1 MAAATRIMTLALVFH
16 LWMGEMGYFERGGK
30 LAGVMMIA
38 ALLVMM
44 APAIEVTVKRLW
56 RVFE

>member
-1 MAAATRIMTLALVFH
+1 
-16 LWMGEMGYFERGGK
+16 MGYFERGGK